1 MSSTQQTITRLREL
15 KLVPMADAYDM
26 QLQQPKLHDVSFD
39 DRFAMLVDYEASE
52 REARKLK
59 RLIRG
64 AGMPEA
70 ASFEDVEYKVNRGL
84 DKAQLASLAS
94 CDWIR
99 RQQNLIIQGATGV
112 GKTWLACAFG
122 QQACRLKMP
131 VLFYRASDL
140 YGTINQSL
148 LDGSLPALKLS
159 LSKPSL
165 LILDDLG
172 LGEMNQHASQ
182 FLLDVIDRRMRMDHC
197 SSQRSTQPTNGTDSS
212 LTLLW
217 LMPSWTAWCINP
229 IGCLQSA
236 SPCAKQWLAK
246 KCNLVN

>member
-159 LSKPSL
+159 LSN
-165 LILDDLG
+165 
-172 LGEMNQHASQ
+172 E
-182 FLLDVIDRRMRMDHC
+182 
-197 SSQRSTQPTNGTDSS
+197 QPDF
-212 LTLLW
+212 
-217 LMPSWTAWCINP
+217 INP
-229 IGCLQSA
+229 I
-236 SPCAKQWLAK
+236 QWK
-246 KCNLVN
+246 FFVFEKPTKCESITQLIPRFRLLFQRIFAQPRHQA

>member
-182 FLLDVIDRRMRMDHC
+182 FLLDVIDRRMRTGSLLITTQYPNDQWHGFFPDPTVADAILDRVVHQSHRLSPKGESMRKTMARKKMQ
-197 SSQRSTQPTNGTDSS
+197 SS
-212 LTLLW
+212 
-217 LMPSWTAWCINP
+217 
-229 IGCLQSA
+229 
-236 SPCAKQWLAK
+236 
-246 KCNLVN
+246 

>member
-1 MSSTQQTITRLREL
+1 
-15 KLVPMADAYDM
+15 
-26 QLQQPKLHDVSFD
+26 
-39 DRFAMLVDYEASE
+39 
-52 REARKLK
+52 
-59 RLIRG
+59 
-64 AGMPEA
+64 MPEL

-140 YGTINQSL
+140 YGSITESL

-182 FLLDVIDRRMRMDHC
+182 FLLDVIDRRMRTG
-197 SSQRSTQPTNGTDSS
+197 SLLITTQYPTNQWHGFFPDPTLADAILDRVVHQSHRLSLKGESMRKTMARKKMQSS
-212 LTLLW
+212 
-217 LMPSWTAWCINP
+217 
-229 IGCLQSA
+229 
-236 SPCAKQWLAK
+236 
-246 KCNLVN
+246 